1 MFTSTNLLSLI
12 IYLVQ
17 KTQVIVV
24 VHYCLVTFVWV
35 LRKADIRYIPL
46 IFSSRADIDSLN
58 NMDKLE
64 TSPSTFIFES
74 KIYNADTHRTT
85 TVSNSNFSM
94 FPSRSSRPCM
104 AWGLSVN
111 NDNIGS
117 LRLSWRLSCWRFPR
131 RFSRRLWSLLG
142 TFVHILNFL
151 QA

>member
-24 VHYCLVTFVWV
+24 VRYCLVTFVWV

-85 TVSNSNFSM
+85 TVSNSNFSI
-94 FPSRSSRPCM
+94 FPSRSSIVGHVWYGGYQSIM
-104 AWGLSVN
+104 ITSA
-111 NDNIGS
+111 
-117 LRLSWRLSCWRFPR
+117 
-131 RFSRRLWSLLG
+131 
-142 TFVHILNFL
+142 
-151 QA
+151 A

>member
-1 MFTSTNLLSLI
+1 M
-12 IYLVQ
+12 
-17 KTQVIVV
+17 IVV

-131 RFSRRLWSLLG
+131 RFSRRLWSLLDA
-142 TFVHILNFL
+142 FVHILNFL